1 MQQNQCYLEDTYRF
15 NILSDVIA
23 TGADEGG
30 QWIALQDNIFHP
42 QGGGQP
48 ADLGWVNDIPVVVKQ
63 ESGLVVLYPQSPF
76 RRRLKQKYHQLY
88 QQMPALTMQHCI
100 LPGIY

>member
-30 QWIALQDNIFHP
+30 QWIALQDNIF
-42 QGGGQP
+42 
-48 ADLGWVNDIPVVVKQ
+48 I
-63 ESGLVVLYPQSPF
+63 
-76 RRRLKQKYHQLY
+76 RREAGNLQIRVGK
-88 QQMPALTMQHCI
+88 
-100 LPGIY
+100 

>member
-48 ADLGWVNDIPVVVKQ
+48 ADLGWVNDIPVVVKTGIRI
-63 ESGLVVLYPQSPF
+63 SGSLSAVSF
-76 RRRLKQKYHQLY
+76 F
-88 QQMPALTMQHCI
+88 AAS
-100 LPGIY
+100 